1 MYLTIDIG
9 GTKTFIA
16 LFDDSGNIVES
27 LKFPTDRDEKTFLNK
42 LFIHL
47 EQMRIPENPRNIVV
61 AIPGLVENNSPKWFG
76 NLPWQ
81 NPPIAETLK
90 KLYTSP
96 AYFKNDADLATL
108 YESQFYSGKLIYL
121 TFSTGIGGG
130 LAENGR
136 LETTSAKFEP
146 GHKIYTF
153 DGQPLEWE
161 DIASAKALISALN
174 VEKVTSVIFPRKLN
188 EIARRVSIG
197 LAPLIRE
204 YRPETIVFGGPLG
217 LILPRFRFRLYYRLK
232 QSLSENIPLPRLR
245 KAKNPTRSVS
255 YGAYLY
261 GRKKVAKE
269 QESLGA

>member
-16 LFDDSGNIVES
+16 LFDKSGHIKKS
-27 LKFPTDRDEKTFLNK
+27 LKFPTDKNEKTFLNK

-47 EQMRIPENPRNIVV
+47 KQLEITENPQNIVV

-81 NPPIAETLK
+81 DPPIAETLK

-96 AYFKNDADLATL
+96 IYFENDANLATL
-108 YESQFYSGKLIYL
+108 YESKFYSGKLIYL

-136 LETTSAKFEP
+136 LLESSVSFEP
-146 GHKIYTF
+146 GHKIYIYDKT
-153 DGQPLEWE
+153 PREWE
-161 DIASAKALISALN
+161 DLASAKALIKAL
-174 VEKVTSVIFPRKLN
+174 KADKITSVFSPKKLR
-188 EIARRVSIG
+188 EIARRVSLG
-197 LAPLIRE
+197 LEDLIRE
-204 YRPETIVFGGPLG
+204 YRPDTVVIGGPLG
-217 LILPRFRFRLYYRLK
+217 LILPRFRLHLYYRLRA
-232 QSLSENIPLPRLR
+232 SLPRNIPLPKLR

-261 GRKKVAKE
+261 GHQKITKKGLLA
-269 QESLGA
+269 